1 MVRLLG
7 RKIPNIYI
15 IGALLL
21 FAASRPAR
29 FTEATGAVGTLGDTL
44 TSIGQGSTQL
54 IRGILPFSELGTEF
68 TDFSGGLN
76 SLLDPFERLI
86 DIGGRLIPF
95 NVTPPIAQGGGG
107 QILSLPPDEPVP
119 PGTPTPR
126 VEIYGEVY

>member
-21 FAASRPAR
+21 FAASRPTR
-29 FTEATGAVGTLGDTL
+29 FTEATGAVGTLGDAL

-54 IRGILPFSELGTEF
+54 IRGVLPFSELGTEF
-68 TDFSGGLN
+68 TDFSGGIN
-76 SLLDPFERLI
+76 SLLDPIERLV
-86 DIGGRLIPF
+86 DIGGRLLPF
-95 NVTPPIAQGGGG
+95 SVPPVGAIGGRE
-107 QILSLPPDEPVP
+107 LLVLPPDEPVP
-119 PGTPTPR
+119 QGTPTPK